1 MLSMVSCCTDVI
13 LVHKVFSHASG
24 TKTKTGADDGA
35 GDTDSIG
42 QTDPADARAKR

>member
-1 MLSMVSCCTDVI
+1 MVYYCTDVI
-13 LVHKVFSHASG
+13 LVHKVFSSHASG

-35 GDTDSIG
+35 GDTDSIA